1 MIIYVKL
8 FLIHYFYYSLLS
20 NSLYIISNYIQTIT
34 KNKYNNIEFILE
46 FIHI

>member
-8 FLIHYFYYSLLS
+8 FLIHYFYYSLL
-20 NSLYIISNYIQTIT
+20 IITDYIQTIT